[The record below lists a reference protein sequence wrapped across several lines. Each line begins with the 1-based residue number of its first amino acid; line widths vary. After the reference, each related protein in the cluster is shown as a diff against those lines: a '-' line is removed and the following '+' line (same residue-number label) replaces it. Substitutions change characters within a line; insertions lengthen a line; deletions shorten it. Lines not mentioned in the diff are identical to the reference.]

1 MQDVQD
7 KISGLRERKRAET
20 HARVHGAAMDL
31 FARKGFESTT
41 LDDIASAAGVSR
53 RSLFHYFTSK
63 EDIVLSTKAG
73 LGDLLEAAVAR
84 RPVDEPLL
92 TMAENALTDMAADF
106 QGPGPRALARLIHDT
121 PALRAGDHAKYEALE
136 GRLAQA
142 MAARKGL
149 APEDLQARVVATTAI
164 GVLRMASEAWL
175 ASEDEHGPEVHGK
188 AAFRAL
194 REAAGE
200 TSPPPAA

>member
-41 LDDIASAAGVSR
+41 LDDIASAACVSR

-106 QGPGPRALARLIHDT
+106 QGPGPRALARLIHET
-121 PALRAGDHAKYEALE
+121 PALRAGDHAKY
-136 GRLAQA
+136 
-142 MAARKGL
+142 
-149 APEDLQARVVATTAI
+149 
-164 GVLRMASEAWL
+164 
-175 ASEDEHGPEVHGK
+175 
-188 AAFRAL
+188 
-194 REAAGE
+194 
-200 TSPPPAA
+200 